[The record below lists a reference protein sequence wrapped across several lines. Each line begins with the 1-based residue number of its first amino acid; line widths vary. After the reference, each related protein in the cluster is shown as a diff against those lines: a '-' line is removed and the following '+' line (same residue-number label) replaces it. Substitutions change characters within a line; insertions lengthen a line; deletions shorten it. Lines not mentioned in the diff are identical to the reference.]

1 MRIFTLEND
10 IIEKLRLYALDLH
23 IMGGFNKYSQ
33 AMSDAADLL
42 EKQPHI
48 ADVCRMFIDRESR
61 FPNSLIAKQ
70 VKELYGL
77 S

>member
-1 MRIFTLEND
+1 MENN
-10 IIEKLRLYALDLH
+10 IIDRLRAYAIDLH

-33 AMSDAADLL
+33 IMSDAADLL
-42 EKQPHI
+42 EKQPQI
-48 ADVCRMFIDRESR
+48 ADICKMFIDQESR
-61 FPNSLIAKQ
+61 LPNSLIAKQ

>member
-1 MRIFTLEND
+1 MRISTLEND
-10 IIEKLRLYALDLH
+10 IINRLRTYALDLH

-33 AMSDAADLL
+33 IMSDAADML

-48 ADVCRMFIDRESR
+48 ADVCRMFVDQESR
-61 FPNSLIAKQ
+61 LPNSLIAKQ
-70 VKELYGL
+70 VKELYGV